1 MVRRQ
6 DSEKQAV
13 RQAIPACAPDPHRI
27 TATTPFEFTAQHLTP
42 YGGLLP
48 AATMLEQL
56 GFQALLEDQ
65 LTISRVPRVMS
76 ASQFILAIVLG
87 MYIGFARLSQ
97 LRFVARDPMLTGI
110 LQVPQV
116 PPQSTLW
123 RFLDSLHRH
132 VARQIVTIQAI
143 MRNRVWAALWLHAF

>member
-13 RQAIPACAPDPHRI
+13 RQAIPSCAPDPHRI

-123 RFLDSLHRH
+123 RFLDSLHRP